1 MISSYNKE
9 ITMEDE
15 KPLKITEYK
24 KETPNEKKVILL
36 MPTKDG
42 TKWQYVNLTKGYIC
56 PCQFDTREAALNDF
70 VKYAPKFHK
79 VEFEEMTV

>member
-1 MISSYNKE
+1 M
-9 ITMEDE
+9 D

-24 KETPNEKKVILL
+24 KENPNERRTILL

-56 PCQFDTREAALNDF
+56 QCQFDTREDALKDF
-70 VKYAPKFHK
+70 IKYSDKFCK
-79 VEFEEMTV
+79 VE

>member
-1 MISSYNKE
+1 M
-9 ITMEDE
+9 E

-24 KETPNEKKVILL
+24 KENPNEKRTILL

-56 PCQFDTREAALNDF
+56 PCQFDTREEALIDF
-70 VKYAPKFHK
+70 IKYSNKFCK
-79 VEFEEMTV
+79 VEFDLFIL

>member
-1 MISSYNKE
+1 MTSSCKGE
-9 ITMEDE
+9 FMD

-24 KETPNEKKVILL
+24 KENPNEKRTILL

-56 PCQFDTREAALNDF
+56 PCQFNTREEALIDF
-70 VKYAPKFHK
+70 IKYSNKFCK
-79 VEFEEMTV
+79 VEFEEMKV

>member
-1 MISSYNKE
+1 M
-9 ITMEDE
+9 E

-24 KETPNEKKVILL
+24 KENPNEKRTILL

-56 PCQFDTREAALNDF
+56 PCQFDTREEALIDF
-70 VKYAPKFHK
+70 IKYSDKFCK
-79 VEFEEMTV
+79 VEFEGMKV

>member
-1 MISSYNKE
+1 MISLYNGE
-9 ITMEDE
+9 FME

-24 KETPNEKKVILL
+24 KENPNEKRTILL

-56 PCQFDTREAALNDF
+56 TCLFDTREEALIDF
-70 VKYAPKFHK
+70 IKYSNKFCK
-79 VEFEEMTV
+79 VEFEEMKV